1 MIYPYLPTNLYT
13 VLLGGTVSNLY
24 AHALFLCLTRISM
37 NNGPPTIEQ
46 ITPTGKPFM
55 PDTLANVSARTKNA
69 APKAAEAGIK

>member
-1 MIYPYLPTNLYT
+1 
-13 VLLGGTVSNLY
+13 
-24 AHALFLCLTRISM
+24 M